1 MTEYTF
7 NVNSNSV
14 MGFVFTFV
22 KTEELGD
29 GIFKGYLDE
38 SRMTNVQKILAKE
51 YLK

>member
-7 NVNSNSV
+7 NVNADPV
-14 MGFVFTFV
+14 MGFVFPFV
-22 KTEELGD
+22 KTEELDD
-29 GIFKGYLDE
+29 GLFKGYLDE